1 MILPEGVKV
10 MGEARRIT
18 ITLPADL
25 LDAVDGIVAQEK
37 RKRSEVICD
46 ALRGHLELRR
56 RQVLRQQLVR
66 GYQEM
71 AQLNLRLAEDG
82 TAWPVEAAWGA
93 GGPLTGTE
101 GGSL

>member
-1 MILPEGVKV
+1 

-25 LDAVDGIVAQEK
+25 LEAVDGIVIQEK
-37 RKRSEVICD
+37 RRRSEVICD
-46 ALRGHLELRR
+46 ALRGHLESRR
-56 RQVLRQQLVR
+56 RQLLRQQLVR

-71 AQLNLRLAEDG
+71 GQLNLHLAEDG
-82 TAWPVEAAWGA
+82 TTWPVEAAWAG

-101 GGSL
+101 GGSW

>member
-1 MILPEGVKV
+1 

-37 RKRSEVICD
+37 RRRSDVICD
-46 ALRGHLELRR
+46 ALRGHLEWRR

-71 AQLNLRLAEDG
+71 GQLNLCLAEDG
-82 TAWPVEAAWGA
+82 SGWPMEVGWTA
-93 GGPLTGTE
+93 GGPWTGTE
-101 GGSL
+101 GGD